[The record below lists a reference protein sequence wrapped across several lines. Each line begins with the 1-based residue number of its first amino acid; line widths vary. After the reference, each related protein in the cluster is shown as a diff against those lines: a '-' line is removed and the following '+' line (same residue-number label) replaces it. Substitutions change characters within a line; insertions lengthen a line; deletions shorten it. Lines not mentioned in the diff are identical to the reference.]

1 MMEIAESNSW
11 AFYTTIVHCFFR
23 RLKSGEYPSRRRV
36 RSESTV
42 QLDQHT
48 NIVHKQ
54 LVSIQK
60 CFCSHDRKVD
70 KIPYPIIAPASFE
83 PDFWKR

>member
-11 AFYTTIVHCFFR
+11 AFYATIVHCFFR

-54 LVSIQK
+54 HRALLSQFKNVSVPTIEKLIRSRTQL
-60 CFCSHDRKVD
+60 
-70 KIPYPIIAPASFE
+70 
-83 PDFWKR
+83 